1 MSLSVSTESREQRGS
16 AEGPSWINP
25 TAEAGGISQYLEAI
39 RGAWWLIVATV
50 IGCVGANLVILAVSD
65 KVYEAT
71 AYVVVSPVADRDG
84 TLAGLSLLRETNDPA
99 RNLETLARVIIT
111 PAVADR
117 VKAKVNVAESA
128 RSLRNGVKAVP
139 VAQSDLV
146 AIRAQGA
153 SPEFAQQ
160 LANAFAEATIDYRTT
175 QLHRQVDQL
184 VAGLK
189 PLVGGGAGNPQGDN
203 QQLLADRLAQLEAL
217 GAGPDP
223 TVRLETRAELPRDP
237 IAPKPVLSSLVAL
250 VAGLLI
256 GVGGVF
262 GLQLIDPR
270 IRSERQLRELYRL
283 PILARVP
290 KLKGRASGRM
300 QDSYQALR
308 AALMGA
314 GSALGPGRTVLLTG
328 PSGRDGKTTTAVGL
342 ARALAES
349 GQRTTLVE
357 ADARRP
363 SIGNVMGVSPNTGL
377 HGVLMSP
384 ALLPAALVAPEDE
397 SSNLKVLLAED
408 SGDWL
413 SDVLTPATADRL
425 LTDLEGVSDWVVI
438 DSPPL
443 GQVVDALALAILAGQ
458 LLLVVRLGKS
468 QLGELRQ
475 LAETLSQYGIRP
487 TGFVVIA

>member
-1 MSLSVSTESREQRGS
+1 MSLSVSTDSREERGT

-25 TAEAGGISQYLEAI
+25 TAEAGGIAQYLEAL
-39 RGAWWLIVATV
+39 RGAWWLIIATV

-65 KVYEAT
+65 KVYEAS
-71 AYVVVSPVADRDG
+71 AYLVVSPVADRDG
-84 TLAGLSLLRETNDPA
+84 TLAGLSVLRETNDPA
-99 RNLETLARVIIT
+99 RNLETLARVITT
-111 PAVADR
+111 PAVAER
-117 VKAKVNVAESA
+117 VKAKVNVAETA
-128 RSLRNGVKAVP
+128 RSLRNSVQAVP

-146 AIRAQGA
+146 EVRAQGA

-160 LANAFAEATIDYRTT
+160 LANAFADATIDYRTT
-175 QLHRQVDQL
+175 QLHRQVATL
-184 VAGLK
+184 VAGVR
-189 PLVGGGAGNPQGDN
+189 PLVGRGSGNSQGAS

-223 TVRLETRAELPRDP
+223 TVRLETRAELPRTP
-237 IAPKPVLSSLVAL
+237 VAPKPLLSTLVAL
-250 VAGLLI
+250 IAGLLI

-270 IRSERQLRELYRL
+270 VRSERQLRELYRL
-283 PILARVP
+283 PILARIP
-290 KLKGRASGRM
+290 KLKGGGFGRV
-300 QDSYQALR
+300 QNSYQALR
-308 AALMGA
+308 AGLMSA
-314 GSALGPGRTVLLTG
+314 GGALGPGRTVLLTG

-349 GQRTTLVE
+349 GQRTALVE
-357 ADARRP
+357 ADTRRS
-363 SIGNVMGVSPNTGL
+363 SIGNVMGVSATTGL
-377 HGVLMSP
+377 HAVMRSP
-384 ALLPAALVAPEDE
+384 ALLPAALVQPEGEPSD
-397 SSNLKVLLAED
+397 LKVLLAED

-425 LTDLEGVSDWVVI
+425 LTDLEAVSDWVVI

-458 LLLVVRLGKS
+458 LLVVVRLGKS
-468 QLGELRQ
+468 QLGELKR
-475 LAETLSQYGIRP
+475 LAETLAQYNIRP